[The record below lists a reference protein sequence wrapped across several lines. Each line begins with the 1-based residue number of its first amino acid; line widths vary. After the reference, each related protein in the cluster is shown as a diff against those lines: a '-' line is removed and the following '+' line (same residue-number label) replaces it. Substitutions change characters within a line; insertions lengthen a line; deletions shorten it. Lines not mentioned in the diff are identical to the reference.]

1 MEQRKI
7 DSILVKFIENRISE
21 KEADFLLKWMED
33 PDNKLYFDE
42 FVEINYLIN
51 SKNSFDHRDSLRKT
65 KEIINEKEITDIKWW
80 KKHSKLLKYAS
91 IIVLFAGM
99 TYYFVQQSTSNI
111 KSSEMHLKNEEIT
124 LEMGNGTKVIIPDSA
139 QQKIQ
144 NSNGKL
150 LILQQGNK
158 LNYQNG
164 SKDGTLAYN
173 KLTIPYGKTFQVQL
187 SDGTLIHLNAGTTF
201 RYPEKFIKGNNRM
214 VFVDGEAYF
223 EVAKDKKHPFIVNA
237 NGINIRV
244 TGTKFNVS
252 NYKEDE
258 KKNVVLV
265 EGAVSVY
272 NKEETYNKNSSFSL
286 TPGHK
291 AEWGMGKK
299 SISIEDA
306 DTSIYTA
313 WMDGKLIFRDLPFN
327 NIMLKLERHYN
338 VKIINNNKL
347 LGNKRFDATF
357 DVETIEQV
365 LNTINKNFDIKYTIE
380 NNQIIIN

>member
-21 KEADFLLKWMED
+21 KESDFLFKWMED

-51 SKNSFDHRDSLRKT
+51 SKNSFDHRDSLQKT
-65 KEIINEKEITDIKWW
+65 KEIINEKEITNVKWC

-91 IIVLFAGM
+91 IIVLFARM

-111 KSSEMHLKNEEIT
+111 ESSGLHLKNEEIT
-124 LEMGNGTKVIIPDSA
+124 LEMGNGTRMIIPDSA
-139 QQKIQ
+139 QQKIH
-144 NSNGKL
+144 NKKGNI

-164 SKDGTLAYN
+164 LKDGTLAYN

-187 SDGTLIHLNAGTTF
+187 SDGTLIHLNAGTTLK
-201 RYPEKFIKGNNRM
+201 YPEKFIKGNNRM

-252 NYKEDE
+252 NYKEDV

-272 NKEETYNKNSSFSL
+272 NKEEVYNKNRASLL

-291 AEWGMGKK
+291 AEWGGDKK
-299 SISIEDA
+299 SISIEEA

-313 WMDGKLIFRDLPFN
+313 WIDGKLIFRDLPFN
-327 NIMLKLERHYN
+327 NIRVKLERHYN
-338 VKIINNNKL
+338 VRIVNNNKL

-365 LNTINKNFDIKYTIE
+365 LNTINKSFDIKYTIE
-380 NNQIIIN
+380 NDQIIIN

>member
-21 KEADFLLKWMED
+21 KEAEFLLKWMED
-33 PDNKLYFDE
+33 SENKLYFDE

-51 SKNSFDHRDSLRKT
+51 SKQSFDYSNSLQKA
-65 KEIINEKEITDIKWW
+65 KETINEKENINEKWW
-80 KKHSKLLKYAS
+80 KKHSMLLKHAS
-91 IIVLFAGM
+91 IIILLVGM
-99 TYYFVQQSTSNI
+99 TYYFVQESTSNI
-111 KSSEMHLKNEEIT
+111 IITEQNLKNGEIT
-124 LEMGNGTKVIIPDSA
+124 LEMSNGTKVLIPDSA
-139 QQKIQ
+139 QTKIK

-164 SKDGTLAYN
+164 SEEKILAYN
-173 KLTIPYGKTFQVQL
+173 KLSIPYGKTFQVQL
-187 SDGTLIHLNAGTTF
+187 SDGTLIHLNAGTTL

-223 EVAKDKKHPFIVNA
+223 EVAKDKEHPFIVNA
-237 NGINIRV
+237 NGVNIRV

-252 NYKEDE
+252 NYKEDVT
-258 KKNVVLV
+258 KNVVLV

-272 NKEETYNKNSSFSL
+272 KKEEAFNKNSSLSL
-286 TPGHK
+286 TPGYK
-291 AEWGMGKK
+291 AEWRGDKK
-299 SISIEDA
+299 TISIEEA

-313 WMDGKLIFRDLPFN
+313 WIGGKLIFKDMPFN
-327 NIMLKLERHYN
+327 DIMVKLERHYN

-347 LGNKRFDATF
+347 LGKKRFDATF

-365 LNTINKNFDIKYTIE
+365 LNTINQNFDIKYTIE

>member
-21 KEADFLLKWMED
+21 KEADFLFKWMED

-51 SKNSFDHRDSLRKT
+51 SKNSFDHRDSLQKT
-65 KEIINEKEITDIKWW
+65 KEIINEKEITNVKWW

-111 KSSEMHLKNEEIT
+111 ESSGLHLKNEEIT
-124 LEMGNGTKVIIPDSA
+124 LEMGNGTKMIIPDSA
-139 QQKIQ
+139 QQKIH
-144 NSNGKL
+144 NKKGNI

-252 NYKEDE
+252 NYKEDV
-258 KKNVVLV
+258 KKKIVLV
-265 EGAVSVY
+265 EGSVSIYKSKEVY
-272 NKEETYNKNSSFSL
+272 NATKASL
-286 TPGHK
+286 LKPGFK
-291 AEWGMGKK
+291 AEWDKNK
-299 SISIEDA
+299 NNIAIDKVDIDS
-306 DTSIYTA
+306 YTA
-313 WMDGKLIFRDLPFN
+313 WINGQLVFKNNPFSE
-327 NIMLKLERHYN
+327 IRKKLERKYN
-338 VKIINNNKL
+338 VTIINNNLSLEK
-347 LGNKRFDATF
+347 NTFSAVFDL
-357 DVETIEQV
+357 ETIEEVMEV
-365 LNTINKNFDIKYTIE
+365 LNRSYGIKYEIKQNEITIY
-380 NNQIIIN
+380 

>member
-7 DSILVKFIENRISE
+7 DSILVKYIENKISDGE
-21 KEADFLLKWMED
+21 KDFLLKWLED
-33 PDNKLYFDE
+33 KENRLYFEE
-42 FVEINYLIN
+42 FVEVNYLIN
-51 SKNSFDHRDSLRKT
+51 SKNSFDYKDSLQKA
-65 KEIINEKEITDIKWW
+65 KEIINEKWW

-91 IIVLFAGM
+91 IIVLFIGM

-111 KSSEMHLKNEEIT
+111 ESSGLHLKKEEIT
-124 LEMGNGTKVIIPDSA
+124 LEMGNGIKVVIPDSA
-139 QQKIQ
+139 QQKIH
-144 NSNGKL
+144 NKKGNIL
-150 LILQQGNK
+150 VLQQGNK

-164 SKDGTLAYN
+164 SKDGTLTYN

-201 RYPEKFIKGNNRM
+201 RYPERFIKGHNRM

-223 EVAKDKKHPFIVNA
+223 EVGKDKKHPFIVNA

-272 NKEETYNKNSSFSL
+272 NKEEVYNKNSPFLL

-291 AEWGMGKK
+291 AEWSVDKK
-299 SISIEDA
+299 HIAIEET

-313 WMDGKLIFRDLPFN
+313 WINGKLIFRDLPFN
-327 NIMLKLERHYN
+327 NIIIKLERHYN

-365 LNTINKNFDIKYTIE
+365 LNTINKNFGIKYTIV

>member
-21 KEADFLLKWMED
+21 KEASFLLKWMEETE
-33 PDNKLYFDE
+33 NKLYFDE

-51 SKNSFDHRDSLRKT
+51 SKNSFDYKISLQKT
-65 KEIINEKEITDIKWW
+65 KEIINEKWW

-99 TYYFVQQSTSNI
+99 TYYFVQQSTPSIESSGLNI
-111 KSSEMHLKNEEIT
+111 KNEEIT
-124 LEMGNGTKVIIPDSA
+124 LEMGNGTKLIIPDSA
-139 QQKIQ
+139 QQNIHNKKGNIV
-144 NSNGKL
+144 
-150 LILQQGNK
+150 ILQQGNK

-164 SKDGTLAYN
+164 SKGGTLAYN

-201 RYPEKFIKGNNRM
+201 RYPEKFVKGSNRM
-214 VFVDGEAYF
+214 VYVDGEAYF

-258 KKNVVLV
+258 KNNVVLV

-272 NKEETYNKNSSFSL
+272 NKEETYNKNSASLL

-291 AEWGMGKK
+291 AEWRVDKK
-299 SISIEDA
+299 LISIEEA
-306 DTSIYTA
+306 DTSIYTG
-313 WMDGKLIFRDLPFN
+313 WMCRKLIFKDVPYN
-327 NIMLKLERHYN
+327 NIIVKLERHYN
-338 VKIINNNKL
+338 VRIVNNNKL
-347 LGNKRFDATF
+347 LGKKHFDATF

-365 LNTINKNFDIKYTIE
+365 LNTIDKNFGIKYTIA